1 MVYAMGEDKTG
12 KLWISL
18 ENAICSYT
26 RKTQQIETFDG
37 LTFHLPLTLSE
48 APFIITPGDEAYF
61 PTLNGTLHVDLNNL
75 HKSPFKPNIVFDHAI
90 ISSDNDSAKLIK
102 INDVN
107 TNIRVIKCCYNNDF
121 VSLGIESYCYV
132 AEDFKYVFYTY
143 LGILEL
149 ADIAV
154 KEAYS
159 QYDTS
164 NKSTFKNWRSD

>member
-1 MVYAMGEDKTG
+1 MYWIDVIGDKP
-12 KLWISL
+12 
-18 ENAICSYT
+18 YYV
-26 RKTQQIETFDG
+26 
-37 LTFHLPLTLSE
+37 TFHRES
-48 APFIITPGDEAYF
+48 I
-61 PTLNGTLHVDLNNL
+61 GTKDANL
-75 HKSPFKPNIVFDHAI
+75 NIVLKA
-90 ISSDNDSAKLIK
+90 